1 MRNYWKLPDEK
12 CFRYT
17 GNDWLQVLLGSVD
30 ENTRA
35 KILLLL
41 WRSWHLRNDC
51 IHNDGK
57 ETIERSASFLQAYI
71 GEELQNTSGL
81 ENIKGKSPMFHSDQ
95 TIQLVPERNIS
106 WSPPP
111 KGWIKVNTD
120 ASFIG
125 ENHPGGT
132 GAVVR
137 DSDGKVLLAAC
148 SPVPGCRDA
157 EDAESKG
164 AWLGLKLL
172 DGLGHDKV
180 ILELDCANAVKALS
194 SREPDRSILWHTYDQ
209 TKELL
214 KGFSSYRVIHVRRES
229 NRVADKLAM
238 IARSAGS
245 CIWSDKLP
253 DVIQDY
259 VNQDTIVTGP
269 VMI

>member
-1 MRNYWKLPDEK
+1 
-12 CFRYT
+12 
-17 GNDWLQVLLGSVD
+17 
-30 ENTRA
+30 
-35 KILLLL
+35 
-41 WRSWHLRNDC
+41 
-51 IHNDGK
+51 
-57 ETIERSASFLQAYI
+57 
-71 GEELQNTSGL
+71 
-81 ENIKGKSPMFHSDQ
+81 
-95 TIQLVPERNIS
+95 
-106 WSPPP
+106 
-111 KGWIKVNTD
+111 
-120 ASFIG
+120 
-125 ENHPGGT
+125 
-132 GAVVR
+132 
-137 DSDGKVLLAAC
+137 
-148 SPVPGCRDA
+148 VPGCRDA

-180 ILELDCANAVKALS
+180 ILELDCANAIKVLR
-194 SREPDRSILWHTYDQ
+194 SRELDRSILWHTYDQ

-269 VMI
+269 VMIYSCFLLKKKIPSE

>member
-1 MRNYWKLPDEK
+1 
-12 CFRYT
+12 
-17 GNDWLQVLLGSVD
+17 VLLGSVD

-51 IHNDGK
+51 IHNEGK

-71 GEELQNTSGL
+71 GEDPQNTSGL
-81 ENIKGKSPMFHSDQ
+81 ENIKGKSPMFHGDQ
-95 TIQLVPERNIS
+95 PNQQVPERNIC

-125 ENHPGGT
+125 EYQPGGT
-132 GAVVR
+132 GAAVR
-137 DSDGKVLLAAC
+137 DSNDKVLLAAC

-157 EDAESKG
+157 EDAKSKG

-172 DGLGHDKV
+172 DGLGHGKV
-180 ILELDCANAVKALS
+180 ILELDCATVVKALH
-194 SREPDRSILWHTYDQ
+194 SRELDRSITWHTYDQ

-214 KGFSSYRVIHVRRES
+214 KGFYSYKVNHVKRES
-229 NRVADKLAM
+229 NRVA
-238 IARSAGS
+238 IN
-245 CIWSDKLP
+245 WP
-253 DVIQDY
+253 
-259 VNQDTIVTGP
+259 
-269 VMI
+269 